1 MAPALKTS
9 ASCRSRF
16 LAHLKKWRLYTD
28 QGKARQTA
36 ATKIGVPML
45 KTEDLRSC
53 YFHACAVAHEVCS
66 KNEVGEV
73 AEWLMAPV
81 LKTGIRETVS
91 GVRIP
96 PSPPVLLNSCIYIVS
111 ILQSIPLLSGSGK
124 EYGYGPLRCPQE
136 SDSHPH

>member
-1 MAPALKTS
+1 MLVELAEWLMAPALKTS

-28 QGKARQTA
+28 QGKGTA
-36 ATKIGVPML
+36 NCYENRVPML
-45 KTEDLRSC
+45 KTEDLHSC

-96 PSPPVLLNSCIYIVS
+96 PSPPDLLFSCS
-111 ILQSIPLLSGSGK
+111 
-124 EYGYGPLRCPQE
+124 
-136 SDSHPH
+136 